1 MIELKFTGTSTEVL
15 CEMKALLGAAEQAKT
30 VILPGGPAPA
40 SVPETHAPDEEQQ
53 MQTAVEQD
61 RAPEEPKER
70 TGSSARKYGE
80 SDWDKARR
88 TKEQMATDKEIDE
101 LAAALGV
108 EIDKT
113 VPADRLVMELRE
125 KSAAGESKANISASP
140 EDRKDPTEEAK
151 TGEILDDKEYT
162 IEDAREALGRYAEK
176 YGMAMCQKEGPKLL
190 GATKLSEIPATSEA
204 YKAAVDNL
212 NAAIEADING

>member
-1 MIELKFTGTSTEVL
+1 MIELKFTGTAKEVAI
-15 CEMKALLGAAEQAKT
+15 EMSVFLQETSGMFGGA
-30 VILPGGPAPA
+30 PATPA
-40 SVPETHAPDEEQQ
+40 SVPETHAPDEKQQ
-53 MQTAVEQD
+53 TQTAVEQD
-61 RAPEEPKER
+61 PAPEEPKER
-70 TGSSARKYGE
+70 PGSSARKYGE

-88 TKEQMATDKEIDE
+88 TKEQMATDKEIEE
-101 LAAALGV
+101 LASALGV

-125 KSAAGESKANISASP
+125 KSAAGESKANISTSP

-151 TGEILDDKEYT
+151 TGEVLDDKEYT

>member
-1 MIELKFTGTSTEVL
+1 MIELKFTGPAVTVLEEMRVFLSLATQPEIAVVGTVHEKCETLMGVQEQAEVEEKSSDDTST
-15 CEMKALLGAAEQAKT
+15 
-30 VILPGGPAPA
+30 
-40 SVPETHAPDEEQQ
+40 
-53 MQTAVEQD
+53 
-61 RAPEEPKER
+61 EEPKER

-88 TKEQMATDKEIDE
+88 TKEQMATDKEIEE
-101 LAAALGV
+101 LASALSV